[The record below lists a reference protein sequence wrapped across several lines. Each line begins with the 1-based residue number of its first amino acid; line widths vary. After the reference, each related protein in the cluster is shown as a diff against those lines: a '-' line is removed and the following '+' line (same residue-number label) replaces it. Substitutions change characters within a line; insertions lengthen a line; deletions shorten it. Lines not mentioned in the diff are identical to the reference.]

1 MGLFTRLEKF
11 DQKLTRG
18 YARWGRW
25 VWRMLIAI
33 PVAYF
38 FTVCRNINLGSSNWR
53 SHIGDP

>member
-11 DQKLTRG
+11 DQSLRVVMPAGALGVADANSDPRG
-18 YARWGRW
+18 
-25 VWRMLIAI
+25 I
-33 PVAYF
+33 YF

>member
-18 YARWGRW
+18 YARWGA
-25 VWRMLIAI
+25 LG
-33 PVAYF
+33 VADANSDPRGLF